1 MFVVDKRGAAERGRA
16 KFSEGDEMDVP
27 ADLRQLCFVLNDFG
41 LPRAIGHVTERRL
54 LLCNEI
60 FVHQA
65 RLAGAELKDAEI
77 ELSVDLVQ
85 ASTTHRELG
94 LIPFALKIPGLGKI
108 FLGHTVKRDDGYLL
122 MMLDLTPGD
131 VLLRHFWQ
139 GRVLGQEEEKQR
151 LAQIIHDSFSP
162 HLLAALFLIHGI
174 QDHLEK
180 RNPTEAE
187 QLAKVTELLN
197 ETIQRLVAG
206 VSS

>member
-1 MFVVDKRGAAERGRA
+1 MEI
-16 KFSEGDEMDVP
+16 P
-27 ADLRQLCFVLNDFG
+27 ADLRQLCVALNDFG
-41 LPRAIGHVTERRL
+41 LPRAIGHVTEKRL
-54 LLCNEI
+54 LLWNEM
-60 FVHQA
+60 FVKQA

-77 ELSVDLVQ
+77 ELHIELAQ
-85 ASTTHRELG
+85 ALTTSRELG
-94 LIPFALKIPGLGKI
+94 LIPFALKIPGLSKL

-122 MMLDLTPGD
+122 MMLDLTPAD

-174 QDHLEK
+174 EEHLEK
-180 RNPTEAE
+180 RYPAEAE
-187 QLAKVTELLN
+187 KLAKVAELLN
-197 ETIQRLVAG
+197 ETIQRLAAG

>member
-1 MFVVDKRGAAERGRA
+1 MVDKRGAAERGRSN
-16 KFSEGDEMDVP
+16 FSEGDEMDVP
-27 ADLRQLCFVLNDFG
+27 ADLRQLCFALNDFG

-85 ASTTHRELG
+85 ASTTCRELE
-94 LIPFALKIPGLGKI
+94 LIPFALKVPGLGKT
-108 FLGHTVKRDDGYLL
+108 FLGHTVKRNDGYLL

>member
-1 MFVVDKRGAAERGRA
+1 
-16 KFSEGDEMDVP
+16 MDVP
-27 ADLRQLCFVLNDFG
+27 ADLRQLCFALNDFG

-85 ASTTHRELG
+85 ASTTCRELE
-94 LIPFALKIPGLGKI
+94 LIPFALKVPGLGKI
-108 FLGHTVKRDDGYLL
+108 FLGHTVKRNDGYLL

-180 RNPTEAE
+180 RFPTEAE

>member
-1 MFVVDKRGAAERGRA
+1 
-16 KFSEGDEMDVP
+16 MDVP
-27 ADLRQLCFVLNDFG
+27 ADLRQLCFALNDFG

-85 ASTTHRELG
+85 ASTTHSELA
-94 LIPFALKIPGLGKI
+94 LIPFALKVPGLGKT
-108 FLGHTVKRDDGYLL
+108 FLGHTVKRNDGYLL

-174 QDHLEK
+174 QEHLEK
-180 RNPTEAE
+180 RYPEEAK
-187 QLAKVTELLN
+187 QLAKVAELLN
-197 ETIQRLVAG
+197 ETIQRLAAG
-206 VSS
+206 VSSSDSGP